1 MSKRT
6 EAVTVAM
13 LFVLCLL
20 LFECRRAD
28 EVPPPSVGVLRATN
42 GAQATAPAEPRQL
55 EPLPPPFMAS
65 NSWGEATG
73 QHTACPSSLCNTP
86 AARAASGQVQ
96 GCAQGTVSALET
108 LPEPAQVAGARRDCS
123 KVIAKSSRRSS
134 RGARRSQPSHKSA
147 PNIYRVSAAG
157 AGDGRLIK
165 QLMGGAAPMPTESSA
180 RRSPQAP
187 PPPSPGSPQTTSGTT
202 RSLDAPAYLDGSA
215 DRLLVIEA
223 SPRASG
229 EASQGTL
236 RAQGPDGQTV
246 GEFPLQHTEVT
257 AEITGYIN
265 RTVVE
270 QRYTN
275 PFSEVIEAV
284 YVFPLPGMSAVNDF
298 VMDVHGRRIVGII
311 RPREEAERIYAEA
324 RARGQTASL
333 LTQERPNIFT
343 QSVANIEP
351 GGEVVI
357 RITFFE
363 QLQYESGH
371 YEWNFPMVVGPRYI
385 PGSPQPAEGTSSGG
399 ASTAPASAPPGGGGT
414 SPPTD
419 QVADADRITPPV
431 LGPSERSGHDIGL
444 TVTLDAGL
452 PVQDLVAVAHCVEV
466 AEHGAARRVVRL
478 LASDSIPNRDFVL
491 RWSVAG
497 AETQFGV
504 LAHRGDQDGFLT
516 LMMQPPST
524 PTDDQVMPREITF
537 LLDVSGSM
545 SGIPLGIAKSVI
557 LQSMERLRPNDRFN
571 IFFFASGN
579 GQLWPSARRGSRE
592 NLAAAR
598 RFLDQ
603 LCGGGGTEM
612 LAGVRRAL
620 HAQHDPQ
627 YLQMFVFATDG
638 YIGNEAQ
645 ILQTIET
652 ERGDARFFAFGIGS
666 SINHHLIDGIGQ
678 VGGGASHT
686 VLPRDSARAGRAV
699 QRLFNMIDSPVLV
712 DVRIDWNGLPVVDQY
727 PSELPDL
734 FAGQTISTVAR
745 FTGPA
750 EGTAFVEARVGRRQL
765 RVPIQVVLPEA
776 EPANAALAPIWARH
790 RIAELSLD
798 MIGTSEPAQQE
809 ELRRQ
814 ITDVALQFRLVSQF
828 TAFVAVD
835 DSRVVGD
842 GTPLRVMQPVE
853 MPDGVSYEGVF
864 GEQPAGETFQ
874 IPAWGV
880 VIGVSQ
886 SGRIGVVAVAPN
898 GSAAAAGV
906 RPGAV
911 VTRIDNT
918 LVRDLRHLEGLVLQG
933 SSSLRVMLEPGG
945 EVVLPGPA
953 PAPATQ

>member
-1 MSKRT
+1 MSKRS
-6 EAVTVAM
+6 EAMTVAM

-20 LFECRRAD
+20 LFECRHAD
-28 EVPPPSVGVLRATN
+28 EGAPPSVGVLRET
-42 GAQATAPAEPRQL
+42 GGTQATAPEPPRQL
-55 EPLPPPFMAS
+55 EPLQPPFMAS
-65 NSWGEATG
+65 SAWGAATG
-73 QHTACPSSLCNTP
+73 QHTACPSSLCSTP
-86 AARAASGQVQ
+86 AAHSARGQVQ
-96 GCAQGTVSALET
+96 GCTEGTVSALQT
-108 LPEPAQVAGARRDCS
+108 LPEPAKVTGASRDCS
-123 KVIAKSSRRSS
+123 KVRSKAA
-134 RGARRSQPSHKSA
+134 RGRHRGGARRPSKRA
-147 PNIYRVSAAG
+147 PSGGYALGSGGVG
-157 AGDGRLIK
+157 QLTK
-165 QLMGGAAPMPTESSA
+165 QLMGGSPP
-180 RRSPQAP
+180 RRPSPPSAP
-187 PPPSPGSPQTTSGTT
+187 PPPHPVSPQTTSGSTQT
-202 RSLDAPAYLDGSA
+202 DRDLAQLASSA

-223 SPRASG
+223 SPTASG

-236 RAQGPDGQTV
+236 RAQGRDGETV
-246 GEFPLQHTEVT
+246 GEFPLQHTEVS

-298 VMDVHGRRIVGII
+298 VMDIQNRRIVGII

-363 QLQYESGH
+363 QLRYEAGH
-371 YEWNFPMVVGPRYI
+371 YEWTFPMVVGPRYI
-385 PGSPQPAEGTSSGG
+385 PGNPQPSESASGSG
-399 ASTAPASAPPGGGGT
+399 ANTNQNSPPPGGGGGT

-431 LGPSERSGHDIGL
+431 LRPGERSGHDIGM

-452 PVQDLVAVAHCVEV
+452 AVHDLVSVAHCVEV
-466 AEHGAARRVVRL
+466 AEHGPERRVLRL

-504 LAHRGDQDGFLT
+504 LAHRGAQDGFLT
-516 LMMQPPST
+516 LMMQPPRV
-524 PTDDQVMPREITF
+524 PTNDQVMPREITF

-545 SGIPLGIAKSVI
+545 SGLPLGIAKSVI

-579 GQLWPSARRGSRE
+579 GQLWPAARRGSRG

-620 HAQHDPQ
+620 QAQHDPQ

-638 YIGNEAQ
+638 YIGNEDA
-645 ILQTIET
+645 ILSAIEN
-652 ERGDARFFAFGIGS
+652 ERGQARFFAFGIGS

-678 VGGGASHT
+678 VGGGASH
-686 VLPRDSARAGRAV
+686 VVQPRDASRAGRAV
-699 QRLFNMIDSPVLV
+699 QRLFDMIDSPVLV
-712 DVRIDWNGLPVVDQY
+712 DVRIDWNGLPVTDQY

-734 FAGQTISTVAR
+734 FAGQTISAVAR
-745 FTGPA
+745 YTGQA
-750 EGTAFVEARVGRRQL
+750 EGTAFIVARVGARQL
-765 RVPIQVVLPEA
+765 RVPIQVTLPEA

-790 RIAELSLD
+790 RIAELSQEML
-798 MIGTSEPAQQE
+798 SAEPARE
-809 ELRRQ
+809 EQLRRQ

-835 DSRVVGD
+835 ESRVVGD

-853 MPDGVSYEGVF
+853 MPDGVSYEGIF
-864 GEQPAGETFQ
+864 GEQPTGESFQ
-874 IPAWGV
+874 ISAWGV
-880 VIGVSQ
+880 VIGISQ
-886 SGRIGVVAVAPN
+886 SGRIGIVAVAPN
-898 GSAAAAGV
+898 GPAAAAGV
-906 RPGAV
+906 GPGAV
-911 VTRIDNT
+911 VTRVDNT
-918 LVRDLRHLEGLVLQG
+918 LVRDLRHFEGLVLQG
-933 SSSLRVMLEPGG
+933 GSSIRLTLEPGG
-945 EVVLPGPA
+945 NVVLPGPA
-953 PAPATQ
+953 PAPPRHQQ